1 MIKYQDAAFLMMF
14 YVRDPEPV
22 ESRRKL
28 NLGPLMALDA
38 LDLWAK
44 GVGKVLNLSWHS
56 AGAVP
61 KIATFRSG
69 D

>member
-1 MIKYQDAAFLMMF
+1 MMF

-28 NLGPLMALDA
+28 NLGALMALDG

-44 GVGKVLNLSWHS
+44 GVGKVLNLS
-56 AGAVP
+56 
-61 KIATFRSG
+61 
-69 D
+69 